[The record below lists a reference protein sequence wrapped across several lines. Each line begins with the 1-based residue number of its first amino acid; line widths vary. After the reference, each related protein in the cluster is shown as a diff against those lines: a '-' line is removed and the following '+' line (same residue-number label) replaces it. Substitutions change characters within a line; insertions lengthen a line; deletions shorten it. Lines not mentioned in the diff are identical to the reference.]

1 MDNRQLLKITSG
13 QGFIAALDQSGGSTP
28 KALKLYGIAESE
40 YNNASEMFDLI
51 HEMRTR
57 IIKSSAFK
65 SGRILGAILFK
76 DTMLKEI
83 DNLPTAI
90 YLWEKLQ
97 IVPFLKIDQGLLS
110 SENQSQ
116 LLKPINDL
124 KSSLELAEKNKVF
137 GTKMRSL
144 INGANNIGIKDL
156 VDQQFDIGEE
166 ILSFGLLPI
175 IEPEVDITIPDKREA
190 EDMLYNNIK
199 RRLDRIES
207 GKKVILKLS
216 LPEQD
221 NFYEPLTQHPNILRI
236 VALSGGFEK
245 KIAVNKLKQN
255 KNMIASF
262 SRALTEGLKSG
273 SSKQEFEEQL
283 DRTVQSI
290 YEASLS

>member
-1 MDNRQLLKITSG
+1 MDNRQLLKISSG

-40 YNNASEMFDLI
+40 YNSSEMYDLI

-124 KSSLELAEKNKVF
+124 KTSLELAKKNKVF

-273 SSKQEFEEQL
+273 SPKQEFEEQL

>member
-1 MDNRQLLKITSG
+1 MDNRQLLRISSG

-28 KALKLYGIAESE
+28 KALKLYGIVESE
-40 YNNASEMFDLI
+40 YNNASQMYDLI

-57 IIKSSAFK
+57 IIKSSAFN
-65 SGRILGAILFK
+65 SERILGAILFK

-83 DNLPTAI
+83 NNLPTAI

-97 IVPFLKIDQGLLS
+97 IVPFLKIDQGLRS
-110 SENQSQ
+110 SENQAQ

-124 KSSLELAEKNKVF
+124 KTSLELAKKNKVF

-207 GKKVILKLS
+207 SKKVILKLS

-221 NFYEPLTQHPNILRI
+221 NFYEPLMQHPNILRI

-255 KNMIASF
+255 KKMIASF
-262 SRALTEGLKSG
+262 SRALTEGLKSDTQ
-273 SSKQEFEEQL
+273 KQEFEEQL

>member
-1 MDNRQLLKITSG
+1 MDKRQLLKISSG

-40 YNNASEMFDLI
+40 YNSSEMYDLI

-57 IIKSSAFK
+57 IIKSSAFN

-124 KSSLELAEKNKVF
+124 KTSLELAKKNKVF

-190 EDMLYNNIK
+190 EDMLYNNMK
-199 RRLDRIES
+199 RRLDRIQS
-207 GKKVILKLS
+207 SKKVILKLS
-216 LPEQD
+216 LPERD

-255 KNMIASF
+255 KKMIASF
-262 SRALTEGLKSG
+262 SRALTEGLKSD
-273 SSKQEFEEQL
+273 SPKQEFEEQL
-283 DRTVQSI
+283 DQTVQSI

>member
-1 MDNRQLLKITSG
+1 LLKISSG

-28 KALKLYGIAESE
+28 QALKLYGKAESE
-40 YNNASEMFDLI
+40 YNNESEMYDLI

-97 IVPFLKIDQGLLS
+97 IVTFLKIDQGLLS
-110 SENQSQ
+110 SENQAQ

-124 KSSLELAEKNKVF
+124 KTSLELAKKNKVF

-190 EDMLYNNIK
+190 EEMLYNNIK

-207 GKKVILKLS
+207 SKKVILKLS

-221 NFYEPLTQHPNILRI
+221 NFYEPLTQHPNIMRI

-245 KIAVNKLKQN
+245 KIAVNKLNQN

-273 SSKQEFEEQL
+273 SPKQEFEEQL
-283 DRTVQSI
+283 DLTVQSI

>member
-1 MDNRQLLKITSG
+1 MDNRQLLRISSG

-28 KALKLYGIAESE
+28 KALKLCGIAESE
-40 YNNASEMFDLI
+40 YNNASQMYDLI

-57 IIKSSAFK
+57 IIKSAAFN
-65 SGRILGAILFK
+65 SERILGAILFK

-110 SENQSQ
+110 SENQAQ

-124 KSSLELAEKNKVF
+124 KTSLELAKKNKVF

-199 RRLDRIES
+199 RRLNRIES
-207 GKKVILKLS
+207 SKKVILKLS

-221 NFYEPLTQHPNILRI
+221 NFYEPLMQHPNILRI

-255 KNMIASF
+255 KKMIASF
-262 SRALTEGLKSG
+262 SRALTEGLKSDTP
-273 SSKQEFEEQL
+273 KQEFEEQL

>member
-57 IIKSSAFK
+57 IIKSSAFN

-124 KSSLELAEKNKVF
+124 KTSLELAKKNKVF

-216 LPEQD
+216 LP
-221 NFYEPLTQHPNILRI
+221 
-236 VALSGGFEK
+236 
-245 KIAVNKLKQN
+245 
-255 KNMIASF
+255 
-262 SRALTEGLKSG
+262 
-273 SSKQEFEEQL
+273 
-283 DRTVQSI
+283 
-290 YEASLS
+290 

>member
-1 MDNRQLLKITSG
+1 
-13 QGFIAALDQSGGSTP
+13 
-28 KALKLYGIAESE
+28 
-40 YNNASEMFDLI
+40 
-51 HEMRTR
+51 
-57 IIKSSAFK
+57 
-65 SGRILGAILFK
+65 
-76 DTMLKEI
+76 MLKEI

-124 KSSLELAEKNKVF
+124 KTSLELAKKNKVF

-207 GKKVILKLS
+207 
-216 LPEQD
+216 
-221 NFYEPLTQHPNILRI
+221 R
-236 VALSGGFEK
+236 
-245 KIAVNKLKQN
+245 
-255 KNMIASF
+255 
-262 SRALTEGLKSG
+262 
-273 SSKQEFEEQL
+273 
-283 DRTVQSI
+283 
-290 YEASLS
+290 